1 VRALMLNGKAYAQR
15 CLCSTDEWALMGIVE
30 ELKPIFSPKS
40 IAVIGASRSP
50 TKLGFEI
57 LQNILVNGYKGK
69 VIPINPETPEILG
82 LRALPSVLAV
92 EEDIDLAIIV
102 VPAEFVPKVMTECAK
117 KKVKGVI
124 IISSGFGEIGEQG
137 RLLEKEV
144 LDIAKEAGI
153 RVVGPNT
160 LGYKDPIDNLDA
172 AFVFGMPKPG
182 EIALVSQ
189 SGALCVGMIYYAN
202 GEHIGLSRV
211 ISVGNKADV
220 DDADLIDYLAQD
232 KATKVIAMYIEGIR
246 DGKKFLDA
254 ARRCKKPIVAIKAG
268 RTPAGSAAA
277 STHTGS
283 LSGSDVVYDSAFR
296 QVHIQRAYDV
306 GELFDYARALAYQP
320 CAKGNRVGIV
330 SNGGGAGI
338 MTADWCESIGLKVP
352 GLTKKTRD
360 ALTPHLPSITTAR
373 NPLDVTGDARF
384 YRYYVTGGIML
395 ADSNVD
401 ALIMTCVHAGIAR
414 PREYVG
420 AVIKLV
426 EENKHL
432 KKPIVACWVGGPEV
446 DEVVQELRVKNI
458 PVYPSAMRAAKGV
471 RCLYDEGKRL
481 EHAGRS
487 RSCVT

>member
-1 VRALMLNGKAYAQR
+1 M
-15 CLCSTDEWALMGIVE
+15 MGTVE
-30 ELKPIFSPKS
+30 ELRPIFSPKS

-50 TKLGFEI
+50 MKLGFEI

-82 LRALPSVLAV
+82 LRALPSVMATK
-92 EEDIDLAIIV
+92 EEIDLAVIV
-102 VPAEFVPKVMTECAK
+102 VPAEFVPKVMSECAR
-117 KKVKGVI
+117 KKVKGAI
-124 IISSGFGEIGEQG
+124 IISSGFGETGERG
-137 RLLEKEV
+137 RQLEKEV
-144 LDIAKEAGI
+144 LDIARRGGI
-153 RVVGPNT
+153 RVIGPNT
-160 LGYKDPIDNLDA
+160 LGYKDAVDNLDA

-220 DDADLIDYLAQD
+220 DDADLIDYLDQD
-232 KATKVIAMYIEGIR
+232 KATKVIAMYIEGIK
-246 DGKKFLDA
+246 DGKKFLDS
-254 ARRCKKPIVAIKAG
+254 ARRCRKPIVAIKAG

-283 LSGSDVVYDSAFR
+283 LSGSDAVYDSAFK

-306 GELFDYARALAYQP
+306 GELFDFARALAYQP
-320 CAKGNRVGIV
+320 CTRSNRVGII

-338 MTADWCESIGLKVP
+338 MMTDWCESLGMKVP
-352 GLTKKTRD
+352 ELTKKTRD

-384 YRYYVTGGIML
+384 YRYYVTGSIML
-395 ADSNVD
+395 SDPNIDS
-401 ALIMTCVHAGIAR
+401 LIMTCVHAGIAR

-426 EENKHL
+426 EENKGL

-446 DEVVQELRVKNI
+446 DEVVQELRVKKI
-458 PVYPSAMRAAKGV
+458 PVYPSAMRAAKAV
-471 RCLYDEGKRL
+471 RCLYDEGHRQETL
-481 EHAGRS
+481 GR
-487 RSCVT
+487 RSKCKTK

>member
-1 VRALMLNGKAYAQR
+1 
-15 CLCSTDEWALMGIVE
+15 MGTVE
-30 ELKPIFSPKS
+30 DLKPIFSPKS

-50 TKLGFEI
+50 MKIGYEI
-57 LQNILVNGYKGK
+57 LQNILVQGYTGK
-69 VIPINPETPEILG
+69 VYPINPETPMIMG
-82 LRALPSVLAV
+82 LKTQPSVLAV
-92 EEDIDLAIIV
+92 KDDIDLAIIA

-124 IISSGFGEIGEQG
+124 VISSGFGETGEKG
-137 RLLEKEV
+137 KLLEEEV
-144 LDIAKEAGI
+144 LQIARKGGMRLI
-153 RVVGPNT
+153 GPNT

-172 AFVFGMPKPG
+172 AFVFGMPRPG
-182 EIALVSQ
+182 EIALISQ
-189 SGALCVGMIYYAN
+189 SGALCIGMIYYAN

-220 DDADLIDYLAQD
+220 DDADLIDYLNND
-232 KATKVIAMYIEGIR
+232 PSTKIIAMYIEGIK
-246 DGKKFLDA
+246 DGKKFLDS
-254 ARRCKKPIVAIKAG
+254 ARRCQKPIVAIKAG

-283 LSGSDVVYDSAFR
+283 LSGSDAVYDSAFK

-306 GELFDYARALAYQP
+306 IELFDFARALAYQP
-320 CAKGNRVGIV
+320 PTLSNKVGII

-338 MTADWCESIGLKVP
+338 MIADWCESIGLRVP
-352 GLTKKTRD
+352 NLTKKTIE
-360 ALTPHLPSITTAR
+360 ALRPHLPSTTSAR
-373 NPLDVTGDARF
+373 NPLDVAGDARF
-384 YRYYVTGGIML
+384 HRYHATGSIML
-395 ADSNVD
+395 SDPNVD

-426 EENKHL
+426 EEKRNL

-458 PVYPSAMRAAKGV
+458 PVYPSAMRAAKAV
-471 RCLYDEGKRL
+471 KSLYDEGRRL
-481 EHAGRS
+481 EILTKKRQPKDNAGN
-487 RSCVT
+487 

>member
-1 VRALMLNGKAYAQR
+1 
-15 CLCSTDEWALMGIVE
+15 MGTVE
-30 ELKPIFSPKS
+30 DLKPIFSPKS

-50 TKLGFEI
+50 MKIGYEI
-57 LQNILVNGYKGK
+57 LQNILVQGYTGK
-69 VIPINPETPEILG
+69 VYPINPETPMIMG
-82 LRALPSVLAV
+82 LKTQPSVLAV
-92 EEDIDLAIIV
+92 KDDIDLAIIA

-124 IISSGFGEIGEQG
+124 VISSGFGETGEKG
-137 RLLEKEV
+137 KLLEEEV
-144 LDIAKEAGI
+144 LQIARKGGMRLI
-153 RVVGPNT
+153 GPNT

-172 AFVFGMPKPG
+172 AFVFGMPRPG
-182 EIALVSQ
+182 EIALISQ
-189 SGALCVGMIYYAN
+189 SGALCIGMIYYAN

-220 DDADLIDYLAQD
+220 DDADLIDYLD
-232 KATKVIAMYIEGIR
+232 NDPSTKVIAMYIEGIK
-246 DGKKFLDA
+246 DGKKFLDS

-283 LSGSDVVYDSAFR
+283 LSGSDAVYDSAFK

-306 GELFDYARALAYQP
+306 IELFDFARALAYQP
-320 CAKGNRVGIV
+320 PTLSNKVGII

-338 MTADWCESIGLKVP
+338 MMADWCESIGLKVP
-352 GLTKKTRD
+352 NLAKRTVE
-360 ALTPHLPSITTAR
+360 ALLPHLPSITTAR
-373 NPLDVTGDARF
+373 NPLDVAGDARF
-384 YRYYVTGGIML
+384 HRYHATGSIML
-395 ADSNVD
+395 SDPNVD

-426 EENKHL
+426 EEKRNL

-446 DEVVQELRVKNI
+446 DEVVQDLRVKNI
-458 PVYPSAMRAAKGV
+458 PVYPSAMRAAKAV
-471 RCLYDEGKRL
+471 RSLYDEGRRL
-481 EHAGRS
+481 EILTKKRQPKDNSGN
-487 RSCVT
+487 

>member
-1 VRALMLNGKAYAQR
+1 MK
-15 CLCSTDEWALMGIVE
+15 
-30 ELKPIFSPKS
+30 
-40 IAVIGASRSP
+40 IGY
-50 TKLGFEI
+50 EI
-57 LQNILVNGYKGK
+57 LQNILVQGYTGK
-69 VIPINPETPEILG
+69 VYPINPETPMIMG
-82 LRALPSVLAV
+82 LKTQPSVLAV
-92 EEDIDLAIIV
+92 KDDIDLAIIA

-117 KKVKGVI
+117 KKVKGAIV
-124 IISSGFGEIGEQG
+124 ISSGFGETGEKG
-137 RLLEKEV
+137 KLLEDEV
-144 LDIAKEAGI
+144 LQIARKGGMRLI
-153 RVVGPNT
+153 GPNT

-172 AFVFGMPKPG
+172 AFVFGMPRPG
-182 EIALVSQ
+182 EIALISQ
-189 SGALCVGMIYYAN
+189 SGALCIGMIYYAN

-220 DDADLIDYLAQD
+220 DDADLIDYLNND
-232 KATKVIAMYIEGIR
+232 PSTKVIAMYIEGIK
-246 DGKKFLDA
+246 DGKKFLDS
-254 ARRCKKPIVAIKAG
+254 ARRCQKPVVAIKAG

-283 LSGSDVVYDSAFR
+283 LSGSDAVYDSAFK

-306 GELFDYARALAYQP
+306 IELFDFARALAYQP
-320 CAKGNRVGIV
+320 PTLSNKVGII

-338 MTADWCESIGLKVP
+338 MIADWCESIGLKVP
-352 GLTKKTRD
+352 NLAKKTVE
-360 ALTPHLPSITTAR
+360 ALRPHLPSITTAR

-384 YRYYVTGGIML
+384 HRYHATGSIML
-395 ADSNVD
+395 SDPNVD

-426 EENKHL
+426 EEKRNL

-458 PVYPSAMRAAKGV
+458 PVYPSAMRAAKAV

-481 EHAGRS
+481 EILNRKKQPRENSNG
-487 RSCVT
+487 